1 MIRKLLI
8 SMIVLILLVTGA
20 GTFAIWYVK
29 PEEDLNLNYAPVPIM
44 DRALTMLRQLD
55 TEFVLT
61 EADINNIGKASIRL
75 HPDYSPD
82 IRITGARL
90 ELQEDKLV
98 AHVNVKY
105 KKRIPAGLVIT
116 YKLMWSEPNVVAVVE
131 EAKLKGITLKKS
143 YFDNMVIPLGSELP
157 RLVHIQKMDV
167 KGKSVVVT
175 IRKPTLRE
183 LRSLLEQELKKQVG
197 WTD

>member
-1 MIRKLLI
+1 MIRKWLI
-8 SMIVLILLVTGA
+8 SIIVLILLLAGA
-20 GTFAIWYVK
+20 GALAIWYVK
-29 PEEDLNLNYAPVPIM
+29 PEEDLNLNYDPVPIV
-44 DRALTMLRQLD
+44 DRALTMIRHLD
-55 TEFVLT
+55 TEFVLS
-61 EADINNIGKASIRL
+61 EADINNIGKATIRL

-82 IRITGARL
+82 IRITGARF

-98 AHVNVKY
+98 AHVNVMY

-116 YKLMWSEPNVVAVVE
+116 YGLRWSEPNVVAVVE

-143 YFDNMVIPLGSELP
+143 DFDNMEIPLSSELP
-157 RLVHIQKMDV
+157 KLVHIQKLDV
-167 KGKSVVVT
+167 QGKSVVIT

-183 LRSLLEQELKKQVG
+183 LRNLLSQELKKQVG